1 MLSRR
6 LVSTSNIT
14 ARGFATTT
22 KMAAERLRIGYI
34 PGEHLFGNSVHIKL
48 TQSTRTLLDTAPLRH
63 QTLWS
68 RSRHQAIP
76 YRHWRPH
83 SISQRQQHRRCD
95 RLDRRLRSR
104 PGKDK
109 RKQRDT
115 RIQTSRNIR
124 REPSVLGH
132 QCGKQELH
140 Q

>member
-1 MLSRR
+1 MFSKQLLSAR
-6 LVSTSNIT
+6 NIT
-14 ARGFATTT
+14 ARGFATTSRMT
-22 KMAAERLRIGYI
+22 SERLRIGYI

-76 YRHWRPH
+76 HRHRRPH
-83 SISQRQQHRRCD
+83 SISQGQQHRRCN

-109 RKQRDT
+109 CKQRDT
-115 RIQTSRNIR
+115 RIQAGRNIR
-124 REPSVLGH
+124 REPFVLGH